1 MSSPLLEVKNLS
13 KYFPIKSG
21 ILRRTVGYVK
31 AVDDV
36 SFTVKRGE
44 TFGLVGESGCG
55 KSTMG
60 RTILRLIEPT
70 TGSVRL
76 DGVELMQQSR
86 HALRKV
92 RRKLQMIFQDPY
104 ASLNPEMTVGELI
117 AEPFKVH
124 HLYSTIERKEKVKY
138 WLGKVGLQQAH
149 SERYP
154 HAFSGGQRQ
163 RIAIARALSLQP
175 RLIICDEPVSALD
188 VSIQS
193 QVINLMKD
201 LQAEFALTYLF
212 ISHDLSVVKH
222 ISDRVGVMYL
232 GRMVE
237 VAPKHKLYREPAHP
251 YTQALLSAVPIAHPR
266 AQRERVVLSGEV
278 PSPADPP
285 SGCAFHPRCPK
296 AFARCKVDRPASI
309 HLDEDHVV
317 ACHLFADRDVVS
329 FS

>member
-1 MSSPLLEVKNLS
+1 MSPHLLEVENLS
-13 KYFPIKSG
+13 KHFPVKSG
-21 ILRRTVGYVK
+21 ILRRTVGHVK
-31 AVDDV
+31 AVDKV

-70 TGSVRL
+70 AGSVRL
-76 DGVELMQQSR
+76 DGVELVQQPR
-86 HALRKV
+86 RAMRQV

-104 ASLNPEMTVGELI
+104 SSLNPEMTVGELI
-117 AEPFKVH
+117 AEPLQVH
-124 HLYSTIERKEKVKY
+124 RLYSALERKEKVKY
-138 WLGKVGLQQAH
+138 WLEKVGLQPAH

-175 RLIICDEPVSALD
+175 QLIICDEPVSALD
-188 VSIQS
+188 VSIQA
-193 QVINLMKD
+193 QVINLMQD

-222 ISDRVGVMYL
+222 ISHQVGVMYL

-237 VAPKHKLYREPAHP
+237 MAPKHKLYREPAHP
-251 YTQALLSAVPIAHPR
+251 YTQALLSAVPVLHPR
-266 AQRERVVLSGEV
+266 AKQERIVLSGEV

-285 SGCAFHPRCPK
+285 RGCAFHPRCPK
-296 AFARCKVDRPASI
+296 AFDRCKVDRPAWI
-309 HLDEDHVV
+309 HLGAEHGV
-317 ACHLFADRDVVS
+317 ACHLFTD
-329 FS
+329 